1 MIEIMVYG
9 SCVSRDLVAIHKK
22 SLECVDYVARQA
34 WISAASEGLDPI
46 LETELSSKFQNEM
59 LAGDFKSDAYQRIS
73 QHIESCDLLLLD
85 IIDDRFGVYP
95 LDGSYVTPSAE
106 FSVSGVRHQ
115 LQLGDHIPFGS
126 DQHFDLWVEG
136 AQALKETIGDY
147 MGKCFVLGARYTDV
161 SLDGTVVPDALARKS
176 SDWNQLYDRYYDA
189 LVAMGFNVIRL
200 PAKMAVTT
208 KYHQWGV
215 APFHYVEG
223 AYGWWLEQI
232 LKSKPELAAK

>member
-1 MIEIMVYG
+1 MIEVMVYG

-73 QHIESCDLLLLD
+73 EHIERCDLMLMD

-95 LDGSYVTPSAE
+95 LQSSYITPSAE
-106 FSVSGVRHQ
+106 FALSGARRE
-115 LQLGDHIPFGS
+115 LPLGDHIPFGA
-126 DQHFDLWVEG
+126 DQHFDLWVGG
-136 AQALKETIGDY
+136 AQTLKKVIGDN
-147 MGKCFVLGARYTDV
+147 MGKCFVLGAPYTDV
-161 SLDGTVVPDALARKS
+161 SLDGTVVPDALARKPS
-176 SDWNQLYDRYYDA
+176 EWNQQYARYYEA
-189 LVAMGFNVIRL
+189 LVSMGFKVIHL
-200 PAKMAVTT
+200 PMKMAVTT
-208 KYHQWGV
+208 KFHQWGV

-223 AYGWWLEQI
+223 AYRWWLEQI
-232 LKSKPELAAK
+232 LESKPELVRK